1 MEFTFGIIT
10 DGTQDIFLQLI
21 LNSIYEENIP
31 HYEVI
36 IVGNTEIKPNEHLRV
51 IPFDET
57 VKSMWITRKKNIIS
71 LEAKYENIVFLH
83 DYVRLEKR
91 WYAGFLQFGNEFQ
104 FCTNKIQN
112 INGDRYNDYCLYL
125 WYMLEIDTR
134 FQLQCL
140 LPYDFKPTY
149 LSNKLTYIPGYYYII
164 KKNLALQ
171 YPLDERKG
179 HTEGE
184 DIDLSYSLTHNN
196 IMITCNSY
204 STVKFLKDKGKL
216 HFMNEITSPLL
227 EKIYTLTEDD
237 VNKWKQNIQYS
248 FVFKQIRDLEFK
260 LYKFIY
266 IERFGGLG
274 NQLFQYTAG
283 LTAATYHKVPLLY
296 SKETVNHHNLKKIK
310 YASELFSYGNETTLS
325 LKEIPIFS
333 KGGFEPWSPSEVSPN
348 LIMSGYFQYY
358 PAIKEM
364 IPVVCNMLIER
375 LSARRI
381 RMATKYAVCT
391 DAIFIHIRRGD
402 YLENPTFHYV
412 HGQEYY
418 ESAYRLLIEKIKA
431 IPSQIFILSDDLSWC
446 KQQSWLLALGN
457 CIFVDENELDSLAF
471 MSLIQRGAIIAN
483 STFSWWGV
491 MFHPDMTVI
500 YPRKWIF
507 SIVFNLF
514 PENWIPVY
522 PPGEV
527 ESVAVC
533 EKNIGYI
540 FMPTDQTQMK

>member
-10 DGTQDIFLQLI
+10 NGTQDIFLQLI

-36 IVGNTEIKPNEHLRV
+36 IVGNTTIIPTKYVRI

-57 VKSMWITRKKNIIS
+57 VKPMWITRKKNIIS

-83 DYVRLEKR
+83 DYVRLEKG
-91 WYAGFLQFGNEFQ
+91 WYAGFLQFGNDFQ

-112 INGDRYNDYCLYL
+112 INGDRYNDYTLFL

-184 DIDLSYSLTHNN
+184 DIDLSYSLTQNN
-196 IMITCNSY
+196 IMIKCNSY

-227 EKIYTLTEDD
+227 EKIHTLTEDD
-237 VNKWKQNIQYS
+237 VEKWKQNTQYS
-248 FVFKQIRDLEFK
+248 FIFKQIRDLEFK
-260 LYKFIY
+260 LYNFIY

-296 SKETVNHHNLKKIK
+296 SKEKSNDHNLDKID
-310 YASELFSYGNETTLS
+310 YASELFTYGVQKNIS
-325 LKEIPIFS
+325 QKDVPIFT
-333 KGGFEPWSPSEVSPN
+333 KTAFEPWSPSELLPSVYM
-348 LIMSGYFQYY
+348 IGHFQYY
-358 PAIKEM
+358 PAIKDM
-364 IPVVCNMLIER
+364 IPVVCNMLVER
-375 LSARRI
+375 LSARRA
-381 RMATKYAVCT
+381 RMATTYA
-391 DAIFIHIRRGD
+391 
-402 YLENPTFHYV
+402 PW
-412 HGQEYY
+412 
-418 ESAYRLLIEKIKA
+418 RLSRKSNISLC
-431 IPSQIFILSDDLSWC
+431 SWTRV
-446 KQQSWLLALGN
+446 L
-457 CIFVDENELDSLAF
+457 
-471 MSLIQRGAIIAN
+471 
-483 STFSWWGV
+483 
-491 MFHPDMTVI
+491 
-500 YPRKWIF
+500 
-507 SIVFNLF
+507 
-514 PENWIPVY
+514 
-522 PPGEV
+522 
-527 ESVAVC
+527 
-533 EKNIGYI
+533 
-540 FMPTDQTQMK
+540 